1 MTDVQGCVVAVVGS
15 LNLDL
20 TATVARAPD
29 EGETVLGR
37 RLDTYPGGKG
47 ANQAIGAA
55 RIAPTAVVGAVGSD
69 SAATA
74 LRSAQTAAGVNTD
87 HLLSVQVPTGRAIV
101 VVTDD
106 GRNRIIVIP
115 GANSKVSATD
125 VTAALDTLD
134 PAVVLTQLEL
144 LPAATAAAAEWAR
157 AHHRRFVLN
166 PSPVAPLG
174 EDVLADADPLVV
186 NESEALY
193 YADASAGDD
202 PDEIVARLLERVRT
216 VVITRGAD
224 DVVVA
229 TEDYVERIAV
239 PRVRAVDTTGAGD
252 HFAGTLAALLGTGHD
267 LFAAAH
273 EAARAAA
280 ILVASHRA
288 QR

>member
-1 MTDVQGCVVAVVGS
+1 M
-15 LNLDL
+15 
-20 TATVARAPD
+20 
-29 EGETVLGR
+29 
-37 RLDTYPGGKG
+37 
-47 ANQAIGAA
+47 
-55 RIAPTAVVGAVGSD
+55 
-69 SAATA
+69 
-74 LRSAQTAAGVNTD
+74 
-87 HLLSVQVPTGRAIV
+87 
-101 VVTDD
+101 
-106 GRNRIIVIP
+106 
-115 GANSKVSATD
+115 
-125 VTAALDTLD
+125 
-134 PAVVLTQLEL
+134 
-144 LPAATAAAAEWAR
+144 
-157 AHHRRFVLN
+157 
-166 PSPVAPLG
+166 
-174 EDVLADADPLVV
+174 

>member
-74 LRSAQTAAGVNTD
+74 LRFAQTAAGVNTN

-125 VTAALDTLD
+125 VTAALDALD

-157 AHHRRFVLN
+157 AHRRRLVLN
-166 PSPVAPLG
+166 PSPVAAL
-174 EDVLADADPLVV
+174 DDYVLADADPLVV
-186 NESEALY
+186 NESEALF

-202 PDEIVARLLERVRT
+202 LDEIVARLLERVRT

-239 PRVRAVDTTGAGD
+239 PTVRAVDTTGAGD
-252 HFAGTLAALLGTGHD
+252 HFAGTLAALLGTGED